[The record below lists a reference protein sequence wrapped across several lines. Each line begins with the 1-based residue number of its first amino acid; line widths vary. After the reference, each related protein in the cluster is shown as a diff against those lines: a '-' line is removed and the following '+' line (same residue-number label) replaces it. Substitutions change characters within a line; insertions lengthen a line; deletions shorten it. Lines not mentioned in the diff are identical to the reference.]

1 MMIPRRMLIV
11 LTLCLS
17 LTVVGVYAHT
27 VFSNPAFGWRV
38 DNSTG
43 YFYLAEPI
51 TYLSYSINGTGGLVD
66 FSEFTWNPTGAYWP
80 RLGFISEDLNSNT
93 TITSITTN
101 IITFTTNSTYVRIWS
116 PDHGSP
122 ILSTNGSFIYDPIW
136 AVTTVTITT
145 PPHTVVVTWD
155 PLPPTVDLS
164 VYYAA
169 FALAGIGIV
178 VMAAVFLIS
187 IIQNPENINTGAAT
201 AILIFTLILTL
212 GVYIFTQVAAVL

>member
-1 MMIPRRMLIV
+1 MKLQRRWLV
-11 LTLCLS
+11 ALTLFLS

-43 YFYLAEPI
+43 YVYLAKPI

-66 FSEFTWNPTGAYWP
+66 FSEFTWTPTGAYWA

-101 IITFTTNSTYVRIWS
+101 IITFTTNSTIIRIWS

-122 ILSTNGSFIYDPIW
+122 ISTTNGSFSYDPMW

-145 PPHTVVVTWD
+145 PPHTVVLTWD

-178 VMAAVFLIS
+178 IMAAVFVIS
-187 IIQNPENINTGAAT
+187 IIQNPESINTGAAT

-212 GVYIFTQVAAVL
+212 GVYIFSQVAAVL